1 MAKQVFD
8 VTNGKGMSQG
18 QSTEHLRNYSVID
31 PNAKKFGYYDPTRV
45 NLNFEV
51 GKGGV
56 IMPVRKQY
64 SIVQRFKENL
74 RNRGVTDPNEVKRKK
89 GLEPN
94 RNTVA
99 NIILGG
105 SRDQMHKLAFG
116 DQVVNHEKGADN
128 RHIQRHEDIEKWAK
142 DMYDFVVKKFGEEN
156 IVAFIVHL
164 DEKNP
169 HIHCTLVP
177 VNSKNKI
184 SYKDIFGDPKSKDPE
199 KNSSRILKRLQD
211 ELYREVNQKW
221 ELERGDPIEMTHA
234 KHRTSEEYWLWLR
247 QRCNEMEKEKASQ
260 QEMLDFLKREAHRAE
275 IKSKGLSTMILNL
288 QRRQRDLMQEL
299 QELQDRIRRGE
310 VTAQEIEKEKEKLE
324 KELKTVEEKMTNKQ
338 SMLEDVEQ
346 QIKDLET
353 QLYNM
358 GGHYAELEKKSDM
371 LKRTIV
377 NNLEPEAEPAILR
390 DMQSIGFESFQ
401 KVSTSFSAGLKELLS
416 QMDERTQTLIG
427 DFFRDSGMEHLTEHA
442 AEISAVA
449 SALFLGYIDQA
460 TNYAVSHGGG
470 GGPGGGWGRDP
481 NDDDDAWKRKC
492 FGMAA
497 LMMRPAQSLRQSQWS
512 AKRKF

>member
-8 VTNGKGMSQG
+8 LHEGKGMTAG
-18 QSTEHLRNYSVID
+18 QSTEHLRNYSVVD
-31 PNAKKFGYYDPTRV
+31 PDAKKFGYYDPTRI

-56 IMPVRKQY
+56 VMPVRKQY
-64 SIVQRFKENL
+64 SIVQRLKDNL
-74 RNRGVTDPNEVKRKK
+74 RNRGITDPNEIKRKK

-116 DQVVNHEKGADN
+116 DQVVNLEKGADN

-142 DMYDFVVKKFGEEN
+142 DMYDFVAKEFGEEN

-169 HIHCTLVP
+169 HIHCTIVP
-177 VNSKNKI
+177 VNDKNKI
-184 SYKDIFGDPKSKDPE
+184 SYHDTFGHTKAECRRKFKLLHDAVAKVNE
-199 KNSSRILKRLQD
+199 KWN
-211 ELYREVNQKW
+211 
-221 ELERGDPIEMTHA
+221 LERGSDINTTGA
-234 KHRTSEEYWLWLR
+234 RHRTSEEYWLWLR

-260 QEMLDFLKREAHRAE
+260 QEILDFLKREAHRAE

-288 QRRQRDLMQEL
+288 QRRQQDLMQEL

-310 VTAQEIEKEKEKLE
+310 VTAREIEKEKEKLE
-324 KELKTVEEKMTNKQ
+324 KELKTVEDKMTSKQ
-338 SMLEDVEQ
+338 EMLEETEQ
-346 QIKDLET
+346 QIKELET

-358 GGHYAELEKKSDM
+358 GGQYAELEKKSDT

-377 NNLEPEAEPAILR
+377 NKLEPKAEPFILR
-390 DMQSIGFESFQ
+390 DMQSIGFENFQ
-401 KVSTSFSAGLKELLS
+401 EVSRAF
-416 QMDERTQTLIG
+416 MDGIREQAAKLGGEAQNLI
-427 DFFRDSGMEHLTEHA
+427 DNILQDSGMEEMTERA

-449 SALFLGYIDQA
+449 AALFLGYIDQA

-470 GGPGGGWGRDP
+470 GGPGGWGRDP

-497 LMMRPAQSLRQSQWS
+497 LMMRPVRSQKQSRGRGL
-512 AKRKF
+512 